1 MARQEPGNF
10 WSLIFIFICICILY
24 VFVFVS
30 VFVWFCADLEV
41 AALDGKTGGEQLLVS
56 DWLKLT
62 NKEEDCRPC
71 AKLAE
76 GEYTANSDSFNQCR
90 HSFDAK
96 KFVH

>member
-1 MARQEPGNF
+1 
-10 WSLIFIFICICILY
+10 LYFICILF

-76 GEYTANSDSFNQCR
+76 GECTANKRLLQPM
-90 HSFDAK
+90 HPQL
-96 KFVH
+96 